1 VPPSS
6 RVKQCKK
13 AFKGE
18 GSTILR
24 TIKDHLFSDTA
35 SHLKTLESSCT
46 KAVEILL
53 PKAMYHILK
62 CEISL
67 CLAPQGEGDLS
78 N

>member
-1 VPPSS
+1 MPSSS

-13 AFKGE
+13 ASKGE

-24 TIKDHLFSDTA
+24 TNKDHLFSVTS
-35 SHLKTLESSCT
+35 SHLRTLESPCT

-53 PKAMYHILK
+53 PKATYHILK
-62 CEISL
+62 CEISP

-78 N
+78 S